1 MPKGNQRLL
10 ALSEQ
15 GFVHSVMRRTIIS
28 RGKGVHQ
35 A

>member
-1 MPKGNQRLL
+1 MLKDSRRLL
-10 ALSEQ
+10 AVSAQ
-15 GFVHSVMRRTIIS
+15 GFVQNAMRHTIIS